1 MPRLAFRSA
10 ILAAGAIVAFA
21 AAPAVAAN
29 APTTQV
35 IPQAGSPVQID
46 VCAFNLPLD
55 GARLVTNVDIKN
67 TGGKVV
73 SDVEFFF
80 VTRDVFGE
88 SRTTR
93 GTVHGTYSPGIEI
106 QNVYTAGLLAR
117 SAWYTNGYCTVSRVV
132 YADGTKW
139 SAGAGFLSSV
149 IPGATGTPSAL
160 LLNLWPPGDE

>member
-1 MPRLAFRSA
+1 MPRFAFRTA
-10 ILAAGAIVAFA
+10 IIAAAAAVAFA
-21 AAPAVAAN
+21 AAPATAAN
-29 APTTQV
+29 APTTQIV
-35 IPQAGSPVQID
+35 PQPGSPVEID
-46 VCAFNLPLD
+46 MCALTLPL
-55 GARLVTNVDIKN
+55 GSQRLVTNVDIKN
-67 TGGKVV
+67 TSDKVV